1 MYKRP
6 ITYEDF
12 NGNEVTETF
21 NFHLSKAELVE
32 LEVSYDQ
39 GFADTLQRIIETQD
53 TKGLVAEFKK
63 LILLA
68 YGVRSEDGKRFIK
81 SDQLREEFT
90 QHPAYSA
97 LFMEL
102 ATDDKAAG
110 DFVNGII
117 PRDMA
122 ELVAQQ
128 DKPLAPPPGAPLNFP
143 VPPGV

>member
-12 NGNEVTETF
+12 NGNKVTETF
-21 NFHLSKAELVE
+21 HFHLSKAELVE
-32 LEVSYDQ
+32 LELSYDD
-39 GFADTLQRIIETQD
+39 GFTATLQRIVETQD
-53 TKGLVAEFKK
+53 ARSLVKEFKA

-81 SDQLREEFT
+81 NDQLREEFV

-102 ATDDKAAG
+102 ATDEKAAG
-110 DFVNGII
+110 DFVTGIV
-117 PRDMA
+117 PNDLADQMA
-122 ELVAQQ
+122 PQ
-128 DKPLAPPPGAPLNFP
+128 DKPLAPPNTMSAP